1 MHGQITLTIYSCA
14 YFMVNLPRI
23 DSSSSFKFDFSP
35 LTDATIIAQR
45 QTDYPM
51 QAWDLMLRLGSLP
64 EDADWVRSEV
74 AHSWFRCIEDHGL
87 PLGEDHVTGEPRP
100 VPGIIAGFGGAD
112 FIDMLERI
120 SPLLKGMRL
129 SLLVVTPDARL
140 LHIAESFLETFPT
153 MRDLARRG
161 ADWSEKILG
170 NNGVGT
176 AALLGM
182 PAAFCCHEHFSKRLH
197 PFTSVGYPLE
207 GPDGS
212 VAGVIGLLGECHVAA
227 SVLLGVMG
235 LIVKLLQ
242 AETPLR
248 FPDGSSKT
256 VQFMEHT
263 VETDHLPAISVTDS
277 TFSRCPT
284 DRDTLVEDL
293 VRQAVRLQS
302 RNIPI
307 LITGESGVG
316 KEHLMRLVH
325 AEGCR
330 REGPMVAVNCA
341 SIPRDLIE
349 SELFGYE
356 GGSFTGARSQGKPGK
371 FLLAEK
377 GVLFLD
383 EIGDM
388 SFDLQATL
396 LRVLENSEF
405 MPVGGTKPIKVDVHV
420 IAATNIRLLDAV
432 EQGRFRRDL
441 YYRLNG
447 AQLRLPPLRERP
459 DKRELIEHLL
469 IRECTLADVP
479 VKRLSA
485 EVRELFLAH
494 PWPGNIRELRNL
506 LRNLVSVV
514 TAEVLEVRHL
524 PEDFLEEMRSANL
537 PTPMQIPSSQSAEVI
552 TLASASL
559 EAWECQ
565 VIEAALLQTGGNVA
579 ETARRLGIS
588 RSTLYVKLQRYK
600 LAPTRRCR

>member
-1 MHGQITLTIYSCA
+1 
-14 YFMVNLPRI
+14 
-23 DSSSSFKFDFSP
+23 
-35 LTDATIIAQR
+35 
-45 QTDYPM
+45 
-51 QAWDLMLRLGSLP
+51 
-64 EDADWVRSEV
+64 
-74 AHSWFRCIEDHGL
+74 
-87 PLGEDHVTGEPRP
+87 
-100 VPGIIAGFGGAD
+100 
-112 FIDMLERI
+112 
-120 SPLLKGMRL
+120 
-129 SLLVVTPDARL
+129 
-140 LHIAESFLETFPT
+140 
-153 MRDLARRG
+153 
-161 ADWSEKILG
+161 
-170 NNGVGT
+170 
-176 AALLGM
+176 
-182 PAAFCCHEHFSKRLH
+182 
-197 PFTSVGYPLE
+197 
-207 GPDGS
+207 
-212 VAGVIGLLGECHVAA
+212 
-227 SVLLGVMG
+227 MG